1 MKGDYATIKCE
12 GNIHSYRL
20 LPSNCDVHMNEDVF
34 SFLVRGFC
42 TEDLKYCNFC
52 VCLSK
57 DLIQPVYSDDGK
69 TPVRGGSRQRKKTD
83 GEVFEMW
90 LENYPTDEIETND
103 NNEIS
108 IEEFS
113 DEHFEGEKQE

>member
-1 MKGDYATIKCE
+1 M
-12 GNIHSYRL
+12 
-20 LPSNCDVHMNEDVF
+20 
-34 SFLVRGFC
+34 
-42 TEDLKYCNFC
+42 
-52 VCLSK
+52 SK
-57 DLIQPVYSDDGK
+57 DLIQPVYSDDEN

-103 NNEIS
+103 NNENS

>member
-1 MKGDYATIKCE
+1 LLVSVIRDCAECKTVLTGPKELQGTYSLVAEGNDVACPEKKCLYQKDNKLYCFVKGDYATIKCE
-12 GNIHSYRL
+12 
-20 LPSNCDVHMNEDVF
+20 
-34 SFLVRGFC
+34 
-42 TEDLKYCNFC
+42 
-52 VCLSK
+52 
-57 DLIQPVYSDDGK
+57 DDGK